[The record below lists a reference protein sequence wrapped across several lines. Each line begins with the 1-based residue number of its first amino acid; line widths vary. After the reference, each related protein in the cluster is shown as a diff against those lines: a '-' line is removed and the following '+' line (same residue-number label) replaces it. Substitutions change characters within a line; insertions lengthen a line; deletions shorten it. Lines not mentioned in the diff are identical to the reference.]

1 MKKVLIILALLIG
14 SQVIFGQAITSQR
27 SGAWAS
33 AGSFEQWKAR
43 TDSVLADTFWVT
55 GTDTVYSEV
64 MFTWPF
70 MDLAAEVGDSSSTD
84 SRGYKLNVYQ
94 WVYYRTDASYRTA
107 DLAKFVFVKSLV
119 WNGTTEAKTYLAN
132 IDTTGSWM
140 AHITEDTIFA
150 APFWRVEIIGTAD
163 NKAGGAGSWIKLYAT
178 AFSSR

>member
-1 MKKVLIILALLIG
+1 MDVKLEKSWKVLLKDE
-14 SQVIFGQAITSQR
+14 FDKPY
-27 SGAWAS
+27 
-33 AGSFEQWKAR
+33 F
-43 TDSVLADTFWVT
+43 
-55 GTDTVYSEV
+55 
-64 MFTWPF
+64 
-70 MDLAAEVGDSSSTD
+70 
-84 SRGYKLNVYQ
+84 
-94 WVYYRTDASYRTA
+94 A